1 MKFRGFS
8 KEVLPFLKEIR
19 DHNNKE
25 WFLTQK
31 SRYEELILNP
41 SRDFVEE
48 MGEHLMAIE
57 PTINAIPKINASLF
71 RIYKDIRRN
80 KTALSDPIKT
90 RIGYI
95 FWQGEGKRLQRSS
108 FYMHYGIDELFVSAG
123 IRWFEKEIQDAY
135 RKYIMDETHRETL
148 ASILLELQKKGYKIL
163 EPSMKR
169 YPKGFTHKMP
179 HAELSLYKEMAAY
192 KIYDSHLIEEG
203 DKLIETLYKDYET
216 MADLQQWIYEMSL
229 TCKKILK

>member
-1 MKFRGFS
+1 MGFNGFS
-8 KEVLPFLKEIR
+8 KEVIPFLKEIR
-19 DHNNKE
+19 DNNNKE

-31 SRYEELILNP
+31 SRYEQLILEP

-95 FWQGEGKRLQRSS
+95 FWQGEGKRLQCSS
-108 FYMHYGIDELFVSAG
+108 FYMHYGIEELFVAVG

-135 RKYIMDETHRETL
+135 REYIKDDEHRAEL
-148 ASILLELQKKGYKIL
+148 AAILKDLQEKGYKLL

-169 YPKGFTHKMP
+169 FPKGFTSAMP

-192 KIYDSHLIEEG
+192 KIYDPHLIEDG
-203 DKLIETLYKDYET
+203 DRLIDTLFKDYET
-216 MADLQQWIYEMSL
+216 MAPLHRWLYEMSL
-229 TCKKILK
+229 SSK

>member
-1 MKFRGFS
+1 MKFSGFS

-19 DHNNKE
+19 DNNNKE

-41 SRDFVEE
+41 SRDFVQE

-95 FWQGEGKRLQRSS
+95 FWQGKGKRLQSSS

-135 RKYIMDETHRETL
+135 RKYIMDESYREKL

-169 YPKGFTHKMP
+169 YPKGFTHEMP

-216 MADLQQWIYEMSL
+216 MADLQKWIYEMSL
-229 TCKKILK
+229 TCKVAV